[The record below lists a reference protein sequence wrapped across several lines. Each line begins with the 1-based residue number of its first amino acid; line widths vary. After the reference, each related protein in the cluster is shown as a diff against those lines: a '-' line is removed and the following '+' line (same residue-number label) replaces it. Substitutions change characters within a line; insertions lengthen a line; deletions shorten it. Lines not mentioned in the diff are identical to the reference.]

1 MTNASGPIYE
11 VTFDV
16 EREIVEDFDA
26 WLAQH
31 VEEMSRLPGI
41 NRAEVFD
48 LEDDDEDRPR
58 RIAQFF
64 FVEDSGLEQYL
75 AEQASTDRQSA
86 VDRFSSR
93 FGVKSRVMRHA
104 DFVAGRLQA
113 IEACLNCGTTLG
125 GQYCGSCG
133 QRAASRLIS
142 IWELLRDAF
151 GDLFE
156 LDSRLWRTL
165 IPLTIRPGK
174 LTRDYL
180 EGRRARFMP
189 PFRMYLVLSIVF
201 FLVAFFDPQ
210 EELGILFEPEPA
222 AAPEAGED
230 TSDAAAIRDDII
242 RDLREEGIIVADPG
256 GSDAPGTDPE
266 DDAEAEGE
274 GPRITFSTD
283 GEPDTECDFD
293 DFDTADLPPWLASR
307 LTRERLRLV
316 CDRIVAD
323 DGRAFLDKLLD
334 NVPAALFVLLPLMAL
349 VLKVLYPL
357 SKRFYV
363 EHLLFI
369 VHYHAFVFLILTL
382 QVLGARLSSLLRVPD
397 TLNDVIGFA
406 MAMYVPVYL
415 YKALRRVYEQ
425 RRFFTI
431 VKFSILTIAYFAGL
445 IIMFGMVALF
455 AAFSI

>member
-11 VTFDV
+11 VTINVD
-16 EREIVEDFDA
+16 REIVDQFDA

-31 VEEMSRLPGI
+31 VEEMSRLPGVH
-41 NRAEVFD
+41 RTEVFQQ
-48 LEDDDEDRPR
+48 EDDDEGRAR
-58 RIAQFF
+58 RITQFF
-64 FVEDSGLEQYL
+64 FVDDAGLEQYL
-75 AEQASTDRQSA
+75 AGQATMDRQSA
-86 VDRFSSR
+86 VDRFNGH
-93 FGVKSRVMRHA
+93 FAIESRVLRHA
-104 DFVAGRLQA
+104 DIVAGRLKPL
-113 IEACLNCGTTLG
+113 EACLNCGTALG
-125 GQYCGSCG
+125 GQYCGNCG

-151 GDLFE
+151 GDLLE

-165 IPLTIRPGK
+165 IPLMTRPGK

-189 PFRMYLVLSIVF
+189 PFRMYIVLSIVF

-210 EELGILFEPEPA
+210 EELGILFGPEASTTRETADEPGEA
-222 AAPEAGED
+222 AALRDEIVRDLQQEGVIFAAPVGSDATGAAAAD
-230 TSDAAAIRDDII
+230 DAAA
-242 RDLREEGIIVADPG
+242 E
-256 GSDAPGTDPE
+256 S
-266 DDAEAEGE
+266 E
-274 GPRITFSTD
+274 GPGITLSGDGDADTD
-283 GEPDTECDFD
+283 CDFD

-307 LTRERLRLV
+307 LTRERLQAV

-357 SKRFYV
+357 SKRYYV
-363 EHLLFI
+363 EHLLFV

-382 QVLGARLSSLLRVPD
+382 QVLGTRLGSLLRVPD
-397 TLNDVIGFA
+397 TLNNVIGFA

-425 RRFFTI
+425 GRFFTI
-431 VKFSILTIAYFAGL
+431 VKFLILTFAYFAGL
-445 IIMFGMVALF
+445 IIMFGTVALF